1 MLWTA
6 ANINQR
12 GCVNKCAQEI
22 AGSRHA
28 GTRSSLSFALGTAL
42 QGDGHQLLRTQHQLP
57 RPDTRTQLR
66 LHALEMLSVLP
77 GWPWRRARP
86 PPQLPGGRQGVQPR
100 KAAEQT
106 PGRGPHA
113 QLGALPRGTQLLL
126 APSGQD
132 PCSCP
137 AWSGGA
143 GRDSPVLC
151 RASSTPRG
159 QASGKL
165 TRTAPAS
172 SSPGATLSV
181 RPQLPGKSWPKLER
195 REVGHGPGGVGVRH

>member
-86 PPQLPGGRQGVQPR
+86 PPQLPGG
-100 KAAEQT
+100 A
-106 PGRGPHA
+106 GRGCSPAKQPSKPPGGDPTHSSGLCHGA
-113 QLGALPRGTQLLL
+113 RSSSWHPRGRIRARALPGPEEP
-126 APSGQD
+126 AGIA
-132 PCSCP
+132 PCSAEP
-137 AWSGGA
+137 AARRGARRAASLPARRQPPPAPVRRSQCGPSCQGRAGLSWSGGRWA
-143 GRDSPVLC
+143 MVQEGW
-151 RASSTPRG
+151 G
-159 QASGKL
+159 
-165 TRTAPAS
+165 
-172 SSPGATLSV
+172 
-181 RPQLPGKSWPKLER
+181 
-195 REVGHGPGGVGVRH
+195 